1 MVDRGAVSTLM
12 MVSCLKR
19 FRSAKTLRLFCSDA
33 LPDEERCA
41 LSTGHVLEIGRSEC
55 LSPDEVKF

>member
-1 MVDRGAVSTLM
+1 M
-12 MVSCLKR
+12 
-19 FRSAKTLRLFCSDA
+19 
-33 LPDEERCA
+33 PDEERCG

>member
-1 MVDRGAVSTLM
+1 M

-19 FRSAKTLRLFCSDA
+19 FRQLKTLRLFVLMHYRMRNAARSIWY
-33 LPDEERCA
+33 LP
-41 LSTGHVLEIGRSEC
+41 EIGRSEC